1 MKDILKTCKY
11 CGYVWS
17 TGTSRN
23 KHLKSAHN
31 KTFEDYIIEFVY
43 NGERP
48 KCKCGC
54 GHEMKFKNFA
64 EGPWFN
70 DYTKNHFP
78 HKLHTSETKNKIR
91 EGVKR
96 TFKSKYGV
104 ENVFVLP
111 EIKEKAAQKKMQ
123 LYGDKNYNNPDKQ
136 RDTLLTNYGVA
147 NSRYL
152 VKNVKTSSIET
163 IIIDELS
170 KLHSVIKKPII
181 DSKEF
186 DFQIGN
192 EIFEIDGKYFHP
204 DRVSDC
210 TLTQLN
216 NLINDKIKTSIISNT
231 HYSLHRIRAEHIDRN
246 NVTLSSIYS
255 NVYVPN
261 YDFNFRDVIISKD
274 YFKQYIQQKGVNKL
288 RSYIPM
294 LLKFVRTF
302 HPDFAYPDTIENLVD
317 IQSKIKKFNYT
328 VTDNVFNNN
337 TSNIGVSFLK
347 SSFKSYWHSKYN
359 KNQKTPVEVWHDDE
373 FMKKVIEYRIGCN
386 TSNEIFDFSLH
397 QLLRGIS
404 AYRHTIS
411 FFKPIVAANIYKH
424 FLGDIDAPIVI
435 DPCAGFGGRLLG
447 FKSMYPNGTYIGI
460 EPNIDTFTEL
470 QELAKN
476 FTNVELYNCKLEEYT
491 GSKECDLAFTSIPY
505 FDTEIYSNHV
515 RYDSI
520 DSWQREF
527 IGSLLTYNNLV
538 VNMSP
543 DIETL
548 FPEPKGKMY
557 LQNQTSHF
565 NKNSKSKLEPILV
578 Y

>member
-1 MKDILKTCKY
+1 
-11 CGYVWS
+11 
-17 TGTSRN
+17 
-23 KHLKSAHN
+23 
-31 KTFEDYIIEFVY
+31 
-43 NGERP
+43 
-48 KCKCGC
+48 
-54 GHEMKFKNFA
+54 
-64 EGPWFN
+64 
-70 DYTKNHFP
+70 
-78 HKLHTSETKNKIR
+78 
-91 EGVKR
+91 
-96 TFKSKYGV
+96 
-104 ENVFVLP
+104 
-111 EIKEKAAQKKMQ
+111 
-123 LYGDKNYNNPDKQ
+123 
-136 RDTLLTNYGVA
+136 
-147 NSRYL
+147 
-152 VKNVKTSSIET
+152 
-163 IIIDELS
+163 
-170 KLHSVIKKPII
+170 
-181 DSKEF
+181 
-186 DFQIGN
+186 
-192 EIFEIDGKYFHP
+192 
-204 DRVSDC
+204 
-210 TLTQLN
+210 
-216 NLINDKIKTSIISNT
+216 
-231 HYSLHRIRAEHIDRN
+231 
-246 NVTLSSIYS
+246 
-255 NVYVPN
+255 
-261 YDFNFRDVIISKD
+261 
-274 YFKQYIQQKGVNKL
+274 
-288 RSYIPM
+288 M

-460 EPNIDTFTEL
+460 EPNIDTFNEL